1 MDLHIVREEMYFRVI
16 GVLKFIFLDYHVAWD
31 TNIRKIG
38 FQFFLQ
44 KSGLFRQNSKSREQN
59 HVKTC

>member
-1 MDLHIVREEMYFRVI
+1 MYFRVI
-16 GVLKFIFLDYHVAWD
+16 GVLKLMFLDYHVAWD

-44 KSGLFRQNSKSREQN
+44 KSGLFRQNSISREQN
-59 HVKTC
+59 DVKTC